1 MGRHNGAR
9 TRMAV
14 PVRVYITDP
23 DGNQNMILAHTL
35 DANRLGAKLGGV
47 HVPVIKGQ
55 VITVQYQ
62 HRRCPFRVAWVGE
75 RGTPT
80 ATQIGLECLDPGR
93 NVWGVDLPD
102 RIADTIPVRKG
113 AVVGAAAD

>member
-1 MGRHNGAR
+1 
-9 TRMAV
+9 MAV
-14 PVRVYITDP
+14 PVRVYVTEA
-23 DGNQNMILAHTL
+23 DGNQNVILAYTL

-47 HVPVIKGQ
+47 QIPLTKGQ

-75 RGTPT
+75 RGTSV
-80 ATQIGLECLDPGR
+80 ATQVGLECLDASK

-102 RIADTIPVRKG
+102 RVADTSSVRKG
-113 AVVGAAAD
+113 AVAAAAAD